1 MWNVSAYAVRT
12 CALYTNSAQQYSMGV
27 SRYQQTLAEKGL
39 HMGAPLTRVRVES
52 CLQQGTSEAERL
64 GVQGAIVIAGT
75 VVGAAA

>member
-1 MWNVSAYAVRT
+1 
-12 CALYTNSAQQYSMGV
+12 MGV

-64 GVQGAIVIAGT
+64 GVQGAIVIDGT
-75 VVGAAA
+75 VVGAGGVSGGIPADLDHAMAEAAVRAG